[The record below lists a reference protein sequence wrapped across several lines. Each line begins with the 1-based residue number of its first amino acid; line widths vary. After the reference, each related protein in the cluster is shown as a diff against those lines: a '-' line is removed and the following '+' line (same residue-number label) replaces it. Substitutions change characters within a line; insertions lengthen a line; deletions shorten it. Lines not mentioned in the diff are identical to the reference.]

1 MLEILRE
8 FGRIFVVLQNKFS
21 LTNKT
26 TLKSAATLASMV
38 FFIFK
43 IMLTYTNIQHVF
55 RKINGLSCNEYV
67 LCDMIYFLST
77 NPKNTAGGWCY
88 SKRETLA
95 DDLGLTKQG
104 VLKMIDK
111 LIEKG
116 FIIKH
121 DVTKFLRTTERWN
134 AVYFENEPSVNKV
147 YPTSEK
153 SLPNDG
159 KQSLPINNNNTNN
172 KTNSSGETP
181 AEQSPE
187 VSFLSK
193 SFKRWNKEEFSA
205 SIKAAREKRKAEPQK
220 PNFATEMLTAF
231 FAYWSEPDA
240 AGKMRFQKQDTWAT
254 ANRLVTWEHRN
265 KN

>member
-1 MLEILRE
+1 
-8 FGRIFVVLQNKFS
+8 
-21 LTNKT
+21 
-26 TLKSAATLASMV
+26 
-38 FFIFK
+38 
-43 IMLTYTNIQHVF
+43 MLTYTNIQHVF

-77 NPKNTAGGWCY
+77 NPQNTAGGWCY

-172 KTNSSGETP
+172 NIESLEPTQKTKT
-181 AEQSPE
+181 
-187 VSFLSK
+187 
-193 SFKRWNKEEFSA
+193 FKDFTDEDFQNEIKKVMEENPNKF
-205 SIKAAREKRKAEPQK
+205 
-220 PNFATEMLTAF
+220 PNAMVKKFYN
-231 FAYWSEPDA
+231 YWSEKTA
-240 AGKMRFQKQDTWAT
+240 SGKMKLTKQE
-254 ANRLVTWEHRN
+254 TWETGKRMAYWLNNNYN
-265 KN
+265 K

>member
-1 MLEILRE
+1 
-8 FGRIFVVLQNKFS
+8 
-21 LTNKT
+21 
-26 TLKSAATLASMV
+26 
-38 FFIFK
+38 
-43 IMLTYTNIQHVF
+43 MLTYTNIQHVF

-77 NPKNTAGGWCY
+77 NPQNTAGGWCY

-104 VLKMIDK
+104 VLKMIEK

-159 KQSLPINNNNTNN
+159 KQSLPINNNNTNTNIESLEPTQKTKTFKEFNDDDFQNEIKKVMEENPN
-172 KTNSSGETP
+172 K
-181 AEQSPE
+181 
-187 VSFLSK
+187 F
-193 SFKRWNKEEFSA
+193 
-205 SIKAAREKRKAEPQK
+205 
-220 PNFATEMLTAF
+220 PNAMVKKFYN
-231 FAYWSEPDA
+231 YWSEKTA
-240 AGKMRFQKQDTWAT
+240 SGKMRLTKQE
-254 ANRLVTWEHRN
+254 TWETSKRMAYWLNNNYN
-265 KN
+265 K